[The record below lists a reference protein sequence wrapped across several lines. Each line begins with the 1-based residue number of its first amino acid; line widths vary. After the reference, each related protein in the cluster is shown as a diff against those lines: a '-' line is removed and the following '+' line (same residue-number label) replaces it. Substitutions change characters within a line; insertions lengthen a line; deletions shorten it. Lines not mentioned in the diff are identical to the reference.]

1 MRTAFERH
9 SPLIRSPLRRA
20 HKHSLLARPQPHPST
35 AGQVQCR
42 QRRQSVGVS
51 VVEGGSEMPNGAG
64 RIATPPLKGK
74 TCCPSPRTQA
84 AARRRRLPRRL
95 RAPPRRCADLT
106 IWWAELGGSGGWR
119 ACSRRAL
126 GGAVQS
132 AGPTHGNNAI
142 GDHGAISL
150 ASALTS
156 DTASALRRLV
166 LNNNA
171 LGDAG
176 ATAIA
181 NALGGGHM
189 LRIEAVD
196 LGHNHIGGGA
206 SDLPS
211 DLPSASLA
219 GPDLMFVVVAMWQWG
234 LRR

>member
-35 AGQVQCR
+35 AGQVQC
-42 QRRQSVGVS
+42 QAEQL
-51 VVEGGSEMPNGAG
+51 
-64 RIATPPLKGK
+64 PLV
-74 TCCPSPRTQA
+74 A
-84 AARRRRLPRRL
+84 AAYRAAFELRLGAAQTLQYGGLSWGDAEAGVLARVVRSGVLSSLQVL
-95 RAPPRRCADLT
+95 RM
-106 IWWAELGGSGGWR
+106 
-119 ACSRRAL
+119 
-126 GGAVQS
+126 
-132 AGPTHGNNAI
+132 GNNAI